1 MKWHILKGKITSLID
16 LVTHVNVYAPTKQ
29 EHPSS
34 PLLSFSSF
42 VAIIKDVYVALA
54 LLQLRCRASPLS
66 GTPKRTELRSDRHP
80 FSVVAEFSS
89 TKSPFFS
96 LLSHDMQFV
105 PPDTTPKYLTSEG
118 LHRRK
123 LAQNSR
129 KLFKPSEVS
138 RNRRKLARRNKLV
151 GS

>member
-42 VAIIKDVYVALA
+42 VAVIKDVYVALA

-105 PPDTTPKYLTSEG
+105 PPEPAASARTGWTVISGHIKRLEHDNLDILPGGTVEG
-118 LHRRK
+118 SPFSVM
-123 LAQNSR
+123 A
-129 KLFKPSEVS
+129 
-138 RNRRKLARRNKLV
+138 
-151 GS
+151 